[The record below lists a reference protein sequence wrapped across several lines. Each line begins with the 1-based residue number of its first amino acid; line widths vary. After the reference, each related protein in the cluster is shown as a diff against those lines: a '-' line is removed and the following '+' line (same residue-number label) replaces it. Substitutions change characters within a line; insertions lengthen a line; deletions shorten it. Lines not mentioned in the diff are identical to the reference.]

1 MTSTNYLT
9 IAGSALP
16 ALEQTIE
23 QKYKE
28 GVSYIVTIE
37 NRDTATRIRDL
48 SHCFKVGKPP
58 KLIVFGH
65 NGLFNNGSCCYCAPQ
80 APPRVNGRSCS
91 SLQTPSLHLSR
102 WKNEVFDDEPIIK
115 FLIRKVA
122 NIHRFLGLNCKQ
134 LTCCNLLRWVSNSRI
149 SGALKIGGGQKQ
161 ARRSF

>member
-37 NRDTATRIRDL
+37 IQRLASGIWVTVSRLENPPNSLFLDTMDFLTMGVVA
-48 SHCFKVGKPP
+48 
-58 KLIVFGH
+58 IV
-65 NGLFNNGSCCYCAPQ
+65 LL
-80 APPRVNGRSCS
+80 R
-91 SLQTPSLHLSR
+91 LHQESMEEAAALCRHRLCICQDR
-102 WKNEVFDDEPIIK
+102 WMKFWWWTHHIK

-122 NIHRFLGLNCKQ
+122 NIHQFLGLNCKQ
-134 LTCCNLLRWVSNSRI
+134 LTCCNLLRWVSNSQI